1 MKVNSSTQRISTI
14 ALALTAIVF
23 VAGCH
28 KKQPITPPPL
38 PPTIS
43 TPTPTA
49 TLTAVPESIQPGQSS
64 TLTWSTANANDVS
77 ISGVG
82 PVKTSGST
90 TVSPTSTTTY
100 TLTARGDGGSTSS
113 IATVAVA
120 APPAPPPAETSG
132 LTNDQ
137 IFHQQVPDIFFDYD
151 SYDIRPEASAATT
164 KAVAFLNANPGIRV
178 LIGGYCDDRGSTEYN
193 LALGASRAG
202 AAKDALV
209 RGGVNASRIRT
220 VSFGKEKPFC
230 TEENEAC
237 WQQNRRAAFS
247 VDK

>member
-1 MKVNSSTQRISTI
+1 MNFRTKRISTL
-14 ALALTAIVF
+14 AFALTTIVF

-28 KKQPITPPPL
+28 KKSSIVPPSL
-38 PPTIS
+38 PPAIS
-43 TPTPTA
+43 TPSPTA

-64 TLTWSTANANDVS
+64 TLTWTTSGANDIT
-77 ISGVG
+77 ISDIG
-82 PVKTSGST
+82 PVKPSGST
-90 TVSPTSTTTY
+90 SVTPATTTTY

-113 IATVAVA
+113 TATVSIASPSAPA
-120 APPAPPPAETSG
+120 AATDTSN

-151 SYDIRPEASAATT
+151 SYEVNSEGQAAVQ
-164 KAVAFLNANPGIRV
+164 KAVRFLNANPRIA
-178 LIGGYCDDRGSTEYN
+178 IIIAGYCDSRGSTEYN
-193 LALGASRAG
+193 LALGASRAD

-209 RGGVNASRIRT
+209 KGGVGASRIRT
-220 VSFGKEKPFC
+220 VSFGKEKPLC
-230 TEENEAC
+230 SEETESC

>member
-1 MKVNSSTQRISTI
+1 MNFRTKRISTL
-14 ALALTAIVF
+14 AFALTAIVF

-28 KKQPITPPPL
+28 KKSTIVPPSL
-38 PPTIS
+38 PPAIS
-43 TPTPTA
+43 TPAPTA

-64 TLTWSTANANDVS
+64 TLTWTTTGATDIS
-77 ISGVG
+77 ISSVG
-82 PVKTSGST
+82 PVKSSGST
-90 TVSPTSTTTY
+90 TVTPASTTTY

-113 IATVAVA
+113 TATVSIAVPN
-120 APPAPPPAETSG
+120 APPAPDTSN

-137 IFHQQVPDIFFDYD
+137 IFHQQVPDIYFDYD
-151 SYDIRPEASAATT
+151 SYEVNSEGQAAVQ
-164 KAVAFLNANPGIRV
+164 KAVRFLNANAQIAIV
-178 LIGGYCDDRGSTEYN
+178 IGGYCDSRGSTEYN
-193 LALGASRAG
+193 LALGASRAD

-209 RGGVNASRIRT
+209 KGGVATGRIRT

-230 TEENEAC
+230 TEENESC